1 MFWNISAD
9 KKDWVNKQISGMTL
23 DEKIGQIVS
32 ERNSDFMQVS
42 DRREWLRKYPVGS
55 MFVGTEIIN
64 ADEESQDSVKDCIAA
79 LRNTCRIPVLL
90 CGDFEHGIGC
100 QVSGFTRLPDLMAL
114 GATQNHDLAYEY
126 GRVIAEEARS
136 LGIRWGLGP
145 VADLNTNHM
154 NPVTNIRSLT
164 DNPDYCIKMLSALI
178 RGMQENGMAA
188 CTKHFPGDG
197 TDTRNQHV
205 VTSLNM
211 LSKTDWDKLHGKVFK
226 GLIDAGTASIM
237 IGHMGFP
244 DFEAI
249 DASKQK
255 FRPATASKKIMTDLL
270 RNELG
275 FKGIILTDAL
285 CMNGFVS
292 WGDYEDRMLASFNG
306 GTDIFLWPETPRF
319 FELMKA
325 ALKDGRASM
334 ERLEESV
341 YRVMS
346 FKAWLGLDQQDA
358 KKYEL
363 TATDRDAN
371 GRIAVEVAK
380 KSLTLLRNRSCDIPL
395 NLPADAEVLMLYTP
409 ENDRIPKQPLK
420 YFAAEFESRGIKT
433 KVVPFSQ
440 LNKEENIEKYA
451 SVFLICLCRPMYVD
465 YTIFNNYNLWG
476 FMTHATIRKR
486 VFISFG
492 TPYFLYEVAEADTYL
507 NVYSD
512 SEISQQAAAKALFGE
527 IPFKGKSPVGINHC
541 FKFGDGLDI

>member
-154 NPVTNIRSLT
+154 NPVTNTRSLT

-346 FKAWLGLDQQDA
+346 FKAWLGLD
-358 KKYEL
+358 KPETGRYEL
-363 TATDRDAN
+363 TFADSAKNESISRQ
-371 GRIAVEVAK
+371 VAEQ
-380 KSLTLLRNRSCDIPL
+380 SLTLLRNQKGSIPL
-395 NLPADAEVLMLYTP
+395 QLSANAELLMLA
-409 ENDRIPKQPLK
+409 IPGTEIAMKPIE
-420 YFAAEFESRGIKT
+420 YFKRDFEERCF
-433 KVVPFSQ
+433 KVTLLPFSEYDQ
-440 LNKEENIEKYA
+440 VMDIEKFA
-451 SVFLICLCRPMYVD
+451 CVFLICNSRPLYVE
-465 YTIFNNYNLWG
+465 YQTYNNYGFWG
-476 FMTHATIRKR
+476 FMQDKKIKKR
-486 VFISFG
+486 IVISFG
-492 TPYFLYEVAEADTYL
+492 TPYFLYEVVETETYF

-512 SEISQQAAAKALFGE
+512 CEESWNAAVKALFGE
-527 IPFKGKSPVGINHC
+527 IPFAGHSPVSLKHC
-541 FKFGDGLDI
+541 ICFGEGLAHS